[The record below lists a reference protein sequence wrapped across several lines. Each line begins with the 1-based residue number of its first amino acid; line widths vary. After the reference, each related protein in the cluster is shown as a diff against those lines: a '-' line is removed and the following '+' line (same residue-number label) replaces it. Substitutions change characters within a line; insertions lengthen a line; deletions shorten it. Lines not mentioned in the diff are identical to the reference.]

1 MINSQAKTITMNTKH
16 ISLAFAAAAAL
27 LAGCAKG
34 TIEGPVD
41 GRLANLE
48 LSYVGATETKAA
60 IDGTTFPTYGK
71 IGLSLFADET
81 ADTPYGDGYANVEYS
96 YNSTK
101 GKWTASP
108 SIKVG
113 STPGYLYGYYPY
125 KSDATD
131 VKAIPVESSL
141 NGDDVMYASKQAEP
155 ITDATAA
162 NTAITMNHALAR
174 VAVTVVNKGYT
185 GAAKLS
191 SIKFSGAETSASG
204 TLNAINGDIT
214 ATKADVT
221 LDVPA
226 ASQDITAAGTTYDC
240 LLVPSAEDESKQ
252 TVTLTLTI
260 DGEAKTANLSGN
272 NGVIIAQN
280 TKSNITI
287 TLSNSGISV
296 QTVSVKDWNVVEIGG
311 HKVTVK
317 LSDDAADAGI
327 ADDLI
332 VQVASNGSSVIVK
345 TYSDSGKKLVIRN
358 DDATLIAPVE
368 DGDKSTFTISNITKD
383 ITATMAYAKTRTLT
397 INLKVDKA
405 PDDSGYIYGK
415 VDPIT
420 VIEGRPSK
428 LTATSGEGY
437 TFDYFKIKGTKY
449 GNNEELLIPDD
460 VETIDAYFQYT
471 DWLGGVFSASTDRKV
486 RFSKG
491 NLYYSPNNWKY
502 HFDNNQYDAGPDEEN
517 YSHLGHFYWSS
528 DASIAFSFQCYS
540 DPDASL
546 TDVFFT
552 NRQDFTI
559 NGCSSWF
566 TLSKDEWEYI
576 LEKRK
581 TTYGT
586 GVLSEDNHRYA
597 AVKVNNMPGLLLFP
611 DEFTW
616 PSEAGDE
623 PQTFNTSSSDW
634 NNLNLSISEFA
645 VLQNVGCAFLPAAG
659 YRDGQSGEV
668 WPMKV
673 NSLTTAGY
681 YSTASA
687 ASTEPTESY
696 VLTFSSS
703 NVNPPHCQSRFY
715 ACSVRLVTESK

>member
-1 MINSQAKTITMNTKH
+1 MNTKH
-16 ISLAFAAAAAL
+16 LSLAFAAAAAL
-27 LAGCAKG
+27 LAGCAKSP
-34 TIEGPVD
+34 IDEPSDGPF
-41 GRLANLE
+41 ANLE

-60 IDGTTFPTYGK
+60 IDGTTFPETGE
-71 IGLSLFADET
+71 IGLFLFKDEQAT
-81 ADTPYGDGYANVEYS
+81 KAYGDGYKNIKYA

-101 GKWTASP
+101 KKWTASP

-125 KSDATD
+125 NSASTN
-131 VKAIPVESSL
+131 VKAIPVSSSL
-141 NGDDVMYASKQAEP
+141 NGDDVMYAKKQTA
-155 ITDATAA
+155 ITDKTASQ
-162 NTAITMNHALAR
+162 TSITMNHALAR
-174 VAVTVVNKGYT
+174 VSIKVINNGYT
-185 GAAKLS
+185 GKAELS
-191 SIKFSGAETSASG
+191 KIKFGGAKTAEG
-204 TLNAINGDIT
+204 GNLNALDGSIT
-214 ATKADVT
+214 ATKSDVT
-221 LDVPA
+221 LNVPTA
-226 ASQDITAAGTTYDC
+226 NQTITAAGTTYEC
-240 LLVPSAEDESKQ
+240 LLVPSDTDDTKQ
-252 TVTLTLTI
+252 TVKLTLTM
-260 DGEAKTANLSGN
+260 DGLDKEAEFSGD
-272 NGVIIAQN
+272 NGVIISQG

-287 TLSNSGISV
+287 TLSDKGISV
-296 QTVSVKDWNVVEIGG
+296 QTVSVEDWNVIEVGG

-368 DGDKSTFTISNITKD
+368 DRNKSTFTISNITKD

-405 PDDSGYIYGK
+405 PDVSGYIYGK

-420 VIEGRPSK
+420 VIEGRPST
-428 LTATSGEGY
+428 LTATSGEGF

-471 DWLGGVFSASTDRKV
+471 DWLGGVFSASTDRKI

-491 NLYYSPNNWKY
+491 NLYYSANNWKY
-502 HFDNNQYDAGPDEEN
+502 HFDNNQYDAGPDEES

-528 DASIAFSFQCYS
+528 DESIAFSFGWYS
-540 DPDASL
+540 DPDASS

-552 NRQDFTI
+552 NRQDFII

-597 AVKVNNMPGLLLFP
+597 AVKANNMPGLLLFP

-645 VLQNVGCAFLPAAG
+645 ALQNVGCAFLPAAG
-659 YRDGQSGEV
+659 YRDGQSGNV
-668 WPMKV
+668 YPSKV
-673 NSLTTAGY
+673 YSLTTAGY
-681 YSTASA
+681 YSTAST
-687 ASTEPTESY
+687 ASTDSY
-696 VLTFSSS
+696 ELTFSSS
-703 NVNPPHCQSRFY
+703 NVNPSDCQSRFY